1 MFEKM
6 AMEGRGKTFKLAEG
20 VVLKQISRCEGVDEK
35 FEGLLW
41 SADNVFGEILSNRS
55 LFDRLED

>member
-1 MFEKM
+1 
-6 AMEGRGKTFKLAEG
+6 MEGRGKTFKLAEG